1 MDLFE
6 GEIMTSVP
14 GPVRPRKLLG
24 AELRRLREEAGLTL
38 EDLEQALL
46 ISKSKLSRLETAQGS
61 PRVRDV
67 RDLIRHYGLEGS
79 VKAEQFMRWLRAAN
93 KKEWWHSY
101 LPAIK
106 GGLDLHVAMEAE
118 AAVIRVYTIPVLPVL
133 LQIPDYTRA
142 LYQRM
147 EPWHS
152 EEELEKLLEVRHM
165 RRLALDYRDG
175 LPRLKLVAVTHESS
189 IRQMVGDASIMRAQ
203 LSHLIERSTLPNVE
217 LRVLPFA
224 KTPPFTSTCMWAYFE
239 FDDSEGDVVHVETH
253 AGFGSIETAEHV
265 ERYRGYHDELM
276 RSSLDPDETRQLITA
291 VRDETFAA

>member
-1 MDLFE
+1 
-6 GEIMTSVP
+6 MTSVQ

-38 EDLEQALL
+38 EDLAEALM

-61 PRVRDV
+61 PALRDV
-67 RDLIRHYGLEGS
+67 RDLIRHFGLEGS
-79 VKAEQFMRWLRAAN
+79 VKAEQFMRWTRAAS

-101 LPAIK
+101 LPTIK

-133 LQIPDYTRA
+133 LQVTAYTRA
-142 LYQRM
+142 LYERM

-152 EEELEKLLEVRHM
+152 PAELEKLLEVRHK

-175 LPRLKLVAVTHESS
+175 MPRLKLVAVTHESS
-189 IRQMVGDASIMRAQ
+189 IRQLVGSPAIMREQ

-224 KTPPFTSTCMWAYFE
+224 QTPPFTSTCMWAYFE

-253 AGFGSIETAEHV
+253 AGFGSIETAGQVANYREH
-265 ERYRGYHDELM
+265 HDELM
-276 RSSLDPDETRQLITA
+276 RSSLGPDETRRLIES
-291 VRDETFAA
+291 VRDTAFAD